1 MAENWQNMAKNVSNV
16 FHDLKNLRIA
26 QRSLKI
32 CQFWRILAT
41 FAPITFHDG
50 CRCFY
55 LRYVIHS
62 RRKSDTFIVFFL
74 FHGSAPSLNLEKAIK
89 WGCYILNVWKNVV
102 KENSSIF
109 ATNLL
114 GFTEFLKDWKTW
126 KDWNGRKDRKDR
138 KDCWKGIKRL
148 NDLKG
153 AEGLLKRTAEK
164 DCWKRLLKRTAEKD
178 CWKGLL
184 KRTAE
189 KDCWKGLLKRTAK
202 KDCWKRLL
210 KRTAEMDLK
219 RLKDSKRAEELRTEG
234 LLKRL

>member
-89 WGCYILNVWKNVV
+89 WGCYILNVFVLLCERKQLHICY
-102 KENSSIF
+102 KSARIYRIF
-109 ATNLL
+109 K
-114 GFTEFLKDWKTW
+114 GLK
-126 KDWNGRKDRKDR
+126 
-138 KDCWKGIKRL
+138 
-148 NDLKG
+148 DLKG
-153 AEGLLKRTAEK
+153 LKWEK
-164 DCWKRLLKRTAEKD
+164 GPKGP
-178 CWKGLL
+178 KGLL
-184 KRTAE
+184 KRN
-189 KDCWKGLLKRTAK
+189 
-202 KDCWKRLL
+202 
-210 KRTAEMDLK
+210 
-219 RLKDSKRAEELRTEG
+219 
-234 LLKRL
+234 